1 MKIITEKTF
10 KAHLVRAEEKVV
22 KGYGLLSVAWYA
34 LEGMNKWEYK
44 IEFWSRHAP
53 VDVTVKLV
61 EVDLE
66 RRYIYI
72 NQSGAPMVNNDGS
85 VMYCDDLFFTCPV
98 TKDGSYM
105 RGYDPLT
112 LANRYVNKHMRP
124 MCFYRQQSLE
134 FVRVVK

>member
-1 MKIITEKTF
+1 MKITSEKTF

-34 LEGMNKWEYK
+34 LEGMDKWEYK

-61 EVDLE
+61 DVDLE
-66 RRYIYI
+66 RPYVYM
-72 NQSGAPMVNNDGS
+72 NMFGMPMPNKDGS
-85 VMYCDDLFFTCPV
+85 IMYSDDLLFACPV

-105 RGYDPLT
+105 MGYDPLT
-112 LANRYVNKHMRP
+112 LAQRYVNKHMRP
-124 MCFYRQQSLE
+124 MCFYRQQMLD
-134 FVRVVK
+134 FVHDVK